1 MWRLIGLHEDSCI
14 FSHSGPAFKESF
26 CEGHRVCGGGGG
38 RLIVLLLDEVI
49 DAISRLGML
58 PVNASD
64 LDLETDPQ

>member
-1 MWRLIGLHEDSCI
+1 MKTAV
-14 FSHSGPAFKESF
+14 FAAPAATFLERPSTRGTESAA
-26 CEGHRVCGGGGG
+26 RRR